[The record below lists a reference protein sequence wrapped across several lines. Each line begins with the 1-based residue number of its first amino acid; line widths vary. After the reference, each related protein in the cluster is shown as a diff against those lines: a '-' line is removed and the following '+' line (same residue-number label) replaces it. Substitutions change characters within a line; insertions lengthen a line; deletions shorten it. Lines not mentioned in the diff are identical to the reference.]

1 MRNRWSKSNAK
12 KLNALDLLVYT
23 TRLIGEESNLV
34 LWGGG
39 NSSVKVDGIDHV
51 GIKLPVLW
59 IKGSG
64 ADMKTMTRKNFTP
77 LRLNDL
83 LNLSQREHMTD
94 EDMVA
99 YQRCCMLDPTSPK
112 PSIETLLHA
121 FLPAKYIYHTHADAI
136 CTLTDTANGN
146 AIISEVF
153 QGAVSTVPY
162 VRPGFELAKRVREAF
177 TREPTIDGI
186 ILEKH
191 GLVTWGSS
199 SQDAYKKTI
208 ALVSK
213 AEQWI
218 LAARSKNVSNRKK
231 MVEPKIAGSSKQ
243 ITATIAPI
251 LRGALSQNQRTLL
264 MFNDSPSVLA
274 FVNDPQV
281 KKVSQ
286 SGPFTPD
293 HILYTKAKPL
303 CLSLKNLSVESHIRK
318 SIHAQLE
325 EYRNNYTK
333 YFEKFAPK
341 GLTMMD
347 ANPRV
352 ILIPGIGMFTSGK
365 DFRACMVTNQLYE
378 HTIQVI
384 LDSTVLGKYSPLPP
398 KDLCDFEY
406 WPMENFKLT
415 LLPKERELSRRIAL
429 VTGAGGEI
437 GAAIAT
443 KLVQEGASVILTDI
457 NSSKIQSLSAALNE
471 QTKQNCS
478 CPIVMDVS
486 KESSVQEGFHKAMLA
501 FGGLDVV
508 ISNAGIARSSPIA
521 KLSMADWSDSISV
534 NATGHF
540 LVCRE
545 AIRIFEKQGIGGNFV
560 VVSTKNVLAPGK
572 EFGAYSASK
581 AAQTQ
586 LGKVLALEGA
596 DIGVRVNMV
605 NPDGVFDGSGL
616 WSKTIR
622 RSRAKSYGISE
633 EKIEEYCIS
642 RNLLKVKITAADVAE
657 AVFFLASDRSS
668 KTSGAM
674 IPVDGGMRD
683 AFPR

>member
-1 MRNRWSKSNAK
+1 MRNRWSKSEAK
-12 KLNALDLLVYT
+12 VLNALDLLVYT

-39 NSSVKVDGIDHV
+39 NSSVKLEGTDHV
-51 GIKLPVLW
+51 GSKLPVLW

-64 ADMKTMTRKNFTP
+64 ADMKTMTRKDFTP

-83 LNLSQREHMTD
+83 LKLGQREKMTD

-99 YQRCCMLDPTSPK
+99 YQRCCMLNPTSSK

-121 FLPAKYIYHTHADAI
+121 FLPATYIYHTHADAI
-136 CTLTDTANGN
+136 CTLTDTPRGN

-162 VRPGFELAKRVREAF
+162 VRPGFELAKRVRNVY
-177 TREPTIDGI
+177 TRAPSVDGI

-191 GLVTWGSS
+191 GLVTWGDS

-218 LAARSKNVSNRKK
+218 LSARSKKTSNTKK
-231 MVEPKIAGSSKQ
+231 PVKPKYLENPKQ
-243 ITATIAPI
+243 LTAKIAPI
-251 LRGALSQNQRTLL
+251 LRGALSQYQRTLL
-264 MFNDSPSVLA
+264 LLNDSPAVLA

-281 KKVSQ
+281 KKISQ
-286 SGPFTPD
+286 CGPFTPD

-303 CLSLKNLSVESHIRK
+303 CLSLGNLSIESQISKR
-318 SIHAQLE
+318 IHSQLE
-325 EYRNNYTK
+325 EYRKNYITYFKK
-333 YFEKFAPK
+333 YSPS
-341 GLTMMD
+341 GVTMMD
-347 ANPRV
+347 SNPRI

-384 LDSTVLGKYSPLPP
+384 QDSTVLGKYAPLSL
-398 KDLCDFEY
+398 KHLCDFEY

-457 NSSKIQSLSAALNE
+457 KYEKIKMLSAALNA
-471 QTKQNCS
+471 QSKQQCS
-478 CPIVMDVS
+478 YPIAMDVS
-486 KESSVQEGFHKAMLA
+486 KEASVQEGFRKAVLA

-508 ISNAGIARSSPIA
+508 ISNAGIARSSAIA

-545 AIRIFEKQGIGGNFV
+545 AMRVFEKQGIGGNFV

-581 AAQTQ
+581 AAQAQ
-586 LGKVLALEGA
+586 LAKVLALEGA

-605 NPDGVFDGSGL
+605 NPDGVFGGSGL
-616 WSKTIR
+616 WSKNIR
-622 RSRAKSYGISE
+622 HSRAKSYGISDE
-633 EKIEEYCIS
+633 ELEEYCIS
-642 RNLLKVKITAADVAE
+642 RNLLKVKITAEDVSE

-674 IPVDGGMRD
+674 IPVDGGMKD